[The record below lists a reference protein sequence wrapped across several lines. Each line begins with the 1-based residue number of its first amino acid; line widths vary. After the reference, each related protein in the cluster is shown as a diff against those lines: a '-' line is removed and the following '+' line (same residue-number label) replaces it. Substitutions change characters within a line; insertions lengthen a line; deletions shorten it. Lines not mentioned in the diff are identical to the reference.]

1 MTTFDE
7 RERAFESKFA
17 LDQELQ
23 FRAVMRRN
31 RLLAEWA
38 GGLLGRDAISTA
50 AYVQDLVRADLQE
63 NGDDDVLRKLSSDLD
78 GRATP
83 EEIQARMAELLHV
96 ARREVEESYDPAN
109 RDEPSGG

>member
-17 LDQELQ
+17 LDQELD

-38 GGLLGRDAISTA
+38 GELLGRDAISTA

-63 NGDDDVLRKLSSDLD
+63 NGDQDVLRKLAADLD

-83 EEIQARMAELLHV
+83 DEISARMVELLSR
-96 ARREVEESYDPAN
+96 ARREVEEGYDPAN
-109 RDEPSGG
+109 RDEPTGD